1 MSTRSANP
9 KPAIRVAGFTLIE
22 LLVAVA
28 ILGIIMAVA
37 IPSYNNYV
45 TRSNRAEGKA
55 AIMQAAQ
62 ALERCFTRY
71 NAYNAADCNLSFPID
86 SENDWYEI
94 TVNRDAA
101 TYTLTATPQAA
112 QASRDTECANLTLT
126 HTGQRGISG
135 SGAVQ
140 DCW

>member
-1 MSTRSANP
+1 MSARSVNP
-9 KPAIRVAGFTLIE
+9 KPASRVAGFTLIE

-71 NAYNAADCNLSFPID
+71 NAYNSADCNLSFPID

-112 QASRDTECANLTLT
+112 QASRDSECANLTLT

-135 SGAVQ
+135 SGTVK